1 MTSMITQEKP
11 KCSPGSRTPDW
22 YNPDYKNET
31 TTENQKVLE
40 RIKQESLDRM
50 KISKKRGLLLTKK
63 QETVLRNLTG
73 LLFNYSICV
82 ATSKN
87 LKYIWRF
94 TMNNET
100 KAQLQLLSDNM
111 SNLNY
116 DEILF
121 RSDILLRSIELITLI
136 KRIEP
141 EDFDEMI
148 NGYAEVLRFYAED
161 LKN

>member
-1 MTSMITQEKP
+1 
-11 KCSPGSRTPDW
+11 
-22 YNPDYKNET
+22 
-31 TTENQKVLE
+31 
-40 RIKQESLDRM
+40 
-50 KISKKRGLLLTKK
+50 
-63 QETVLRNLTG
+63 
-73 LLFNYSICV
+73 
-82 ATSKN
+82 
-87 LKYIWRF
+87 
-94 TMNNET
+94 MNNET

-148 NGYAEVLRFYAED
+148 NGYGSVAKF
-161 LKN
+161 KNQIQGL

>member
-1 MTSMITQEKP
+1 
-11 KCSPGSRTPDW
+11 
-22 YNPDYKNET
+22 
-31 TTENQKVLE
+31 
-40 RIKQESLDRM
+40 
-50 KISKKRGLLLTKK
+50 
-63 QETVLRNLTG
+63 
-73 LLFNYSICV
+73 
-82 ATSKN
+82 
-87 LKYIWRF
+87 
-94 TMNNET
+94 MNNET

-161 LKN
+161 LKKLSEKNVLVYQKISQEALKMLN

>member
-1 MTSMITQEKP
+1 
-11 KCSPGSRTPDW
+11 
-22 YNPDYKNET
+22 
-31 TTENQKVLE
+31 
-40 RIKQESLDRM
+40 
-50 KISKKRGLLLTKK
+50 
-63 QETVLRNLTG
+63 
-73 LLFNYSICV
+73 
-82 ATSKN
+82 
-87 LKYIWRF
+87 
-94 TMNNET
+94 
-100 KAQLQLLSDNM
+100 M

-161 LKN
+161 LKKLSEKMYLSVKKLVKKHLKC

>member
-1 MTSMITQEKP
+1 
-11 KCSPGSRTPDW
+11 
-22 YNPDYKNET
+22 
-31 TTENQKVLE
+31 
-40 RIKQESLDRM
+40 
-50 KISKKRGLLLTKK
+50 
-63 QETVLRNLTG
+63 
-73 LLFNYSICV
+73 
-82 ATSKN
+82 
-87 LKYIWRF
+87 
-94 TMNNET
+94 MNNET

-161 LKN
+161 LKKLSEKKNVLVCQKISQEALKMLN

>member
-1 MTSMITQEKP
+1 
-11 KCSPGSRTPDW
+11 
-22 YNPDYKNET
+22 
-31 TTENQKVLE
+31 
-40 RIKQESLDRM
+40 
-50 KISKKRGLLLTKK
+50 
-63 QETVLRNLTG
+63 
-73 LLFNYSICV
+73 
-82 ATSKN
+82 
-87 LKYIWRF
+87 
-94 TMNNET
+94 MNNET
-100 KAQLQLLSDNM
+100 KAQLQLLSDNI

-161 LKN
+161 LKKLSEKNVLVCQKLVKKHLKC

>member
-1 MTSMITQEKP
+1 
-11 KCSPGSRTPDW
+11 
-22 YNPDYKNET
+22 
-31 TTENQKVLE
+31 
-40 RIKQESLDRM
+40 
-50 KISKKRGLLLTKK
+50 
-63 QETVLRNLTG
+63 
-73 LLFNYSICV
+73 
-82 ATSKN
+82 
-87 LKYIWRF
+87 
-94 TMNNET
+94 MNNET
-100 KAQLQLLSDNM
+100 KAQLQLLSDNI

-161 LKN
+161 LKKIKRKKCTCLSKISQEALKMLN